1 MNGCAFGT
9 FKDTNKGCPSTLY
22 YFNPQLGLFVLGE
35 DASLAYTGENRHASD
50 TRFGLMDSIVP
61 IEALLG

>member
-1 MNGCAFGT
+1 M
-9 FKDTNKGCPSTLY
+9 STLY

-35 DASLAYTGENRHASD
+35 DASLAYTGENRHVSD
-50 TRFGLMDSIVP
+50 TRFGLMDSTVP

>member
-1 MNGCAFGT
+1 MDVHSAHLRIQI
-9 FKDTNKGCPSTLY
+9 KGARMSTLY

-35 DASLAYTGENRHASD
+35 DVSLAYTGENRHASD
-50 TRFGLMDSIVP
+50 TRFGLMDSTVP